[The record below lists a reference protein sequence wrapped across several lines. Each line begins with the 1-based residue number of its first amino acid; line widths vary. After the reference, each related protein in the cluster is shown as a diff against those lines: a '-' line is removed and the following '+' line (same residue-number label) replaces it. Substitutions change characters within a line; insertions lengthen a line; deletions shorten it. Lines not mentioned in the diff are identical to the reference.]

1 MAAFVNMELGPPL
14 FSESQIARAV
24 EEIAA
29 EIGERYDLSDLVLV
43 GAMDGAVCFLADL
56 MRALGEPVRVT
67 TVGMSSYE
75 GAGPGDIEVM
85 WMARRER
92 IEGRD
97 VLIVEDIVD
106 TGATCALLSERL
118 AALGARSVRICALLD
133 KPSRRTHDVEV
144 DYFGFKVPDVFVVGY
159 GLDYDGAFRNLP
171 AVYALGTAQGK
182 TDPAPRTE
190 TVEPRN

>member
-1 MAAFVNMELGPPL
+1 MAAFGNMELGPAL
-14 FSESQIARAV
+14 FSESQIERAV

-29 EIGERYDLSDLVLV
+29 KIGEQYDLSELVLV

-56 MRALGEPVRVT
+56 MRAFGVPMRVT
-67 TVGMSSYE
+67 TVRVRSYE
-75 GAGPGDIEVM
+75 GAGAGDMEVM
-85 WMARRER
+85 WLPRRDG

-118 AALGARSVRICALLD
+118 STLGARSVRICALLD

-144 DYFGFKVPDVFVVGY
+144 DYVGFKVPDVFVVGY

-182 TDPAPRTE
+182 TDPVCPR
-190 TVEPRN
+190 

>member
-1 MAAFVNMELGPPL
+1 MAAFGNMELGPAL

-56 MRALGEPVRVT
+56 MRALGEPMRVT
-67 TVGMSSYE
+67 TVRMKSYE
-75 GAGPGDIEVM
+75 GTGPGDIEVM
-85 WMARRER
+85 WMPRREG

-118 AALGARSVRICALLD
+118 AGLGARSVRICALLD
-133 KPSRRTHDVEV
+133 KPSPRIYEVEL
-144 DYFGFKVPDVFVVGY
+144 DYFGFRVPDVFVVGY
-159 GLDYDGAFRNLP
+159 GLDYEGAFRNLP
-171 AVYALGTAQGK
+171 AVHALGTAQGK
-182 TDPAPRTE
+182 A
-190 TVEPRN
+190 EPVRPG

>member
-1 MAAFVNMELGPPL
+1 MAAFGNMELGPAL

-29 EIGERYDLSDLVLV
+29 EIGERYDLSELVLV
-43 GAMDGAVCFLADL
+43 GAMVGAVCFLADL
-56 MRALGEPVRVT
+56 MRAFGEPVRVT
-67 TVGMSSYE
+67 TVRMSSYE

-85 WMARRER
+85 WMPRREG

-106 TGATCALLSERL
+106 TGATCSLLSERL

-133 KPSRRTHDVEV
+133 KPSRRTYDVEV
-144 DYFGFKVPDVFVVGY
+144 DYFGFRVPDVFVVGY

-171 AVYALGTAQGK
+171 AVHALGTAQGRS
-182 TDPAPRTE
+182 DPARPS
-190 TVEPRN
+190 

>member
-1 MAAFVNMELGPPL
+1 MAAFGNMELGTAL
-14 FSESQIARAV
+14 FSESQIACAV

-43 GAMDGAVCFLADL
+43 GVMDGAVCFLADL
-56 MRALGEPVRVT
+56 MRAFGEPVRVT
-67 TVGMSSYE
+67 TVRMSSYE

-85 WMARRER
+85 WMPRRER

-106 TGATCALLSERL
+106 TGATCSLLSEGL
-118 AALGARSVRICALLD
+118 EALGARSVRICALLD
-133 KPSRRTHDVEV
+133 KPSRRTYDVEV
-144 DYFGFKVPDVFVVGY
+144 DYFGFRVPDVFVVGY

-182 TDPAPRTE
+182 TDPARPT
-190 TVEPRN
+190 